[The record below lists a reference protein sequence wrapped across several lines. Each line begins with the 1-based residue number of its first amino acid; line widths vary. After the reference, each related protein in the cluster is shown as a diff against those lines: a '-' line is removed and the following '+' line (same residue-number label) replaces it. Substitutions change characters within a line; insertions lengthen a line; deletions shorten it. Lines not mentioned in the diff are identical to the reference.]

1 MYNHVGVKGERIIS
15 VLELKNRLHELQWLN
30 DDVHSKQYSIA
41 LYVYRLDNY
50 TALRPQQLRALVESA
65 LYFSSSKLN
74 DTMDDR
80 DDDDLDRNRSNDG
93 SPGTDWS
100 EDVTAYVLL
109 LMMKSSPVYT
119 DLIYTSSNVE
129 LVASSSSS
137 AAAAAANSSAAAAVI
152 SSNHVLVEKPISV
165 SDNDAYIRLRSEQS
179 HIVNIVDDGRIE
191 KSGTGDEEGR
201 SANRVA
207 TMTFPD
213 ALFTTPVFDGD
224 SKTSPLSRSSP
235 SSYTLSRVVTITP
248 LEASLIDYRDI
259 HGQEHRQVVI
269 NAEEE
274 YSPSSSKGLK
284 VRRTEYR
291 GNFRLVGK
299 QENSLR
305 SLSLP
310 PAAAADRSHDR
321 WLPVDTHALSHS
333 SSSPPSSS
341 SSSSYMSQQ
350 TLDLRR
356 VETLHSLSPLMKP
369 SPPPRRKKVNIG
381 DEGDDVSKNDRV
393 SKNASR
399 HVNGGDDDY
408 DEEDIN
414 ININKS
420 HKPIVA
426 SMSEKSAMVRDKAH
440 EIHSTIKL
448 DISASSMDVLMMD
461 NSTIPIIDSSS
472 SSSSIPSISLRQNNT
487 YLPIETTYITS
498 PMRKIE
504 TSWKPIKYSAYNS
517 IAWDKMSRRLL
528 KVDCMMG
535 SSDKN
540 SLFYGRDNTGSLVII
555 QRATSNL
562 LKEVL
567 RKKLFALVVFRW
579 LTTGNTVDL
588 LKKINMKKKI
598 EDEEKD
604 KRDKLVGMSRQVSF
618 EDEIHE
624 VNSAVLESKDTD
636 LRASDERLTAK
647 IDKNSGAKAML
658 SALFTKKVISNDNI
672 STTIPSSASTM
683 TESQT
688 NGPHWATII
697 PSPPPIP
704 DSWPPIP
711 YTSSSDG
718 ATNGNGITIDGMSS
732 QNTGPKL
739 KQIYLTNIIVSEV
752 EGTVWQDMH
761 GMSDFLEVFDDIE
774 DQFTTDKKKM
784 MKYLKPQV
792 IGVAAKASSKAV
804 KREEV

>member
-1 MYNHVGVKGERIIS
+1 M
-15 VLELKNRLHELQWLN
+15 
-30 DDVHSKQYSIA
+30 
-41 LYVYRLDNY
+41 
-50 TALRPQQLRALVESA
+50 
-65 LYFSSSKLN
+65 
-74 DTMDDR
+74 
-80 DDDDLDRNRSNDG
+80 
-93 SPGTDWS
+93 
-100 EDVTAYVLL
+100 
-109 LMMKSSPVYT
+109 
-119 DLIYTSSNVE
+119 
-129 LVASSSSS
+129 
-137 AAAAAANSSAAAAVI
+137 
-152 SSNHVLVEKPISV
+152 
-165 SDNDAYIRLRSEQS
+165 
-179 HIVNIVDDGRIE
+179 
-191 KSGTGDEEGR
+191 
-201 SANRVA
+201 
-207 TMTFPD
+207 
-213 ALFTTPVFDGD
+213 
-224 SKTSPLSRSSP
+224 
-235 SSYTLSRVVTITP
+235 
-248 LEASLIDYRDI
+248 
-259 HGQEHRQVVI
+259 RQ
-269 NAEEE
+269 
-274 YSPSSSKGLK
+274 
-284 VRRTEYR
+284 
-291 GNFRLVGK
+291 
-299 QENSLR
+299 
-305 SLSLP
+305 
-310 PAAAADRSHDR
+310 
-321 WLPVDTHALSHS
+321 
-333 SSSPPSSS
+333 
-341 SSSSYMSQQ
+341 
-350 TLDLRR
+350 
-356 VETLHSLSPLMKP
+356 
-369 SPPPRRKKVNIG
+369 
-381 DEGDDVSKNDRV
+381 
-393 SKNASR
+393 
-399 HVNGGDDDY
+399 
-408 DEEDIN
+408 
-414 ININKS
+414 
-420 HKPIVA
+420 
-426 SMSEKSAMVRDKAH
+426 
-440 EIHSTIKL
+440 
-448 DISASSMDVLMMD
+448 
-461 NSTIPIIDSSS
+461 
-472 SSSSIPSISLRQNNT
+472 
-487 YLPIETTYITS
+487 
-498 PMRKIE
+498 IE

-567 RKKLFALVVFRW
+567 RKKLFALVVFHW
-579 LTTGNTVDL
+579 LATGNTVDL

-598 EDEEKD
+598 EDEEED
-604 KRDKLVGMSRQVSF
+604 KRNKLVGMSRQVSF

-624 VNSAVLESKDTD
+624 VNSAVIESKDTD

-672 STTIPSSASTM
+672 STTIPSSASAM

-732 QNTGPKL
+732 QYTGPKL